1 MPRVRNH
8 FKSAVWK
15 LIELTEDE
23 KHFICKCCNK
33 TYSRG
38 GIQKKGFGTS
48 NASRHLEKFHK
59 IEYAKAK
66 EEFQMEESLRKKKE
80 RKVDE
85 YLKTTKASTSAL
97 ELPNSSSDTDIT
109 EILSP
114 TPMVQKTLFET
125 LESKKIWSVSDAR
138 SKEIHLLVGQMIAL
152 DCQPISIVEDEGFNE
167 LMKRVK
173 PNYKLPSRSYM
184 SEKVIPC
191 MYSTS
196 LNFLCDV
203 VAKCSAIS
211 FSTDIWSTGKNMFI
225 SLTGHCVYPN
235 FDQQAVLLHT
245 APFLDNHTG
254 VNISDLIKSMVE
266 TYKIPENK
274 IHQIVHDN
282 ATNMICGVELTGYN
296 SLTCFLHTTQLGINE
311 CIFNQAYVKR
321 IIDKCKRIAEHFNK
335 SGLGKQ
341 TLIAIQKQI
350 NQPVLAV
357 KQDVITR
364 WDSTY
369 YMLQRMYAIKDSI
382 VLYASNSSNNCPYI
396 FDSDEWQ
403 IMKKVV
409 DLLKV
414 FHNITIR

>member
-1 MPRVRNH
+1 M
-8 FKSAVWK
+8 
-15 LIELTEDE
+15 
-23 KHFICKCCNK
+23 
-33 TYSRG
+33 
-38 GIQKKGFGTS
+38 
-48 NASRHLEKFHK
+48 
-59 IEYAKAK
+59 
-66 EEFQMEESLRKKKE
+66 SL
-80 RKVDE
+80 
-85 YLKTTKASTSAL
+85 AN
-97 ELPNSSSDTDIT
+97 P
-109 EILSP
+109 
-114 TPMVQKTLFET
+114 ET
-125 LESKKIWSVSDAR
+125 
-138 SKEIHLLVGQMIAL
+138 
-152 DCQPISIVEDEGFNE
+152 QP
-167 LMKRVK
+167 K
-173 PNYKLPSRSYM
+173 
-184 SEKVIPC
+184 
-191 MYSTS
+191 
-196 LNFLCDV
+196 
-203 VAKCSAIS
+203 
-211 FSTDIWSTGKNMFI
+211 
-225 SLTGHCVYPN
+225 
-235 FDQQAVLLHT
+235 
-245 APFLDNHTG
+245 
-254 VNISDLIKSMVE
+254 
-266 TYKIPENK
+266 NK